1 MSKITYIK
9 NRDSLTF
16 YVDGKLTVIPQTHVN
31 YTNILDALDAGD
43 MNAVRPLLQ
52 DVRTYIASKLSGS
65 IKYDGANLTF
75 EGEPIRLSLADRIV
89 DLIRN
94 GFDVTP
100 LSNFLRNLLDNPS
113 PRAREE
119 AFDFLEVNDC
129 PITADGHVIA
139 YKMVRSDFRDIYTG
153 TMDNSPGSLV
163 KMDREEVDPDKDNT
177 CSDGLHFAGLHYVL
191 NGNYG
196 SRGSGHK
203 LVAVKINPRDIVAIP
218 SDYKRAKGRASQYVI
233 LRELDWTERLPINH
247 TGFKL
252 LTDTTGEPADEE
264 AVESTVEAVGDEPET
279 AMTLAVRTGYTVD
292 DVRKAKR
299 MMQEPGFIL
308 SNVSRETGINRRQL
322 ARIRDG
328 EVYAD
333 ILP

>member
-1 MSKITYIK
+1 MSKITFIK
-9 NRDSLTF
+9 NRDSVTF

-31 YTNILDALDAGD
+31 YSNILDALSEGD
-43 MNAVRPLLQ
+43 MDKVRPLLQ
-52 DVRTYIASKLSGS
+52 DVRAYVASKLSGA
-65 IKYDGANLTF
+65 IQYDGTNLTF
-75 EGEPIRLSLADRIV
+75 EGEPIRLSLADRII

-94 GFDVTP
+94 GYDVSP
-100 LSNFLRNLLDNPS
+100 LANFLRNLLDNPS
-113 PRAREE
+113 ARAREE

-139 YKMVRSDFRDIYTG
+139 YKMVRGDFLDIYSG
-153 TMDNSPGSLV
+153 TMDNSPGKLV
-163 KMDREEVDPDKDNT
+163 QMPREAVNPDKDNT
-177 CSDGLHFAGLHYVL
+177 CSNGLHFAGLHYVL
-191 NGNYG
+191 SGGYG

-218 SDYKRAKGRASQYVI
+218 SDYKRAKGRASQYLI

-252 LTDTTGEPADEE
+252 LTDTDGTPADEE
-264 AVESTVEAVGDEPET
+264 AVESTVEAVGDEAET
-279 AMTLAVRTGYTVD
+279 AMVFAARAGYTED

-299 MMQEPGFIL
+299 MMQVPGFVL
-308 SNVSRETGINRRQL
+308 SKVSEATGINRRQL

-328 EVYAD
+328 EVYAH